1 MPEPTLCIQLITANK
16 MAKLLWKHRELDAFQ
31 FYLNPASLAPNP
43 DPDPDPE
50 PKPPDPFAP
59 ATVLSP
65 ERGRDL
71 HQLLQ
76 ETHRPVFNE
85 PDKVTHARP
94 LQLIHLKDGSTP
106 PQQRMYR
113 ISPAKLDKLKKQLN
127 TCLDKAWIRP
137 STAEFGAP
145 ILFARKADGSLRLC
159 GLPCP
164 QRHHCQRPWTPAPHG

>member
-65 ERGRDL
+65 ERERHL

-76 ETHRPVFNE
+76 EAHRPVFNE
-85 PDKVTHARP
+85 
-94 LQLIHLKDGSTP
+94 LQLILCLLYPLHPLPLTAPPFIPCTTHTWNCTSCGCLPLPSSLYHTHLEL
-106 PQQRMYR
+106 QR
-113 ISPAKLDKLKKQLN
+113 LQLV
-127 TCLDKAWIRP
+127 
-137 STAEFGAP
+137 
-145 ILFARKADGSLRLC
+145 LRL
-159 GLPCP
+159 L
-164 QRHHCQRPWTPAPHG
+164 QLALKALHL